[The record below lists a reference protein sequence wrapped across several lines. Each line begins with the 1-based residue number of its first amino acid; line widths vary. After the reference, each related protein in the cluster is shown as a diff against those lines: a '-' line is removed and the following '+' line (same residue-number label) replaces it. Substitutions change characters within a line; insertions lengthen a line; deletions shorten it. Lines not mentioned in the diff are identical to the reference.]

1 MNAMTTG
8 SRRTWIVGTA
18 AALGYL
24 ALAALATWPVVTRF
38 GSEIPGELTDPLEH
52 LWLMRWLRSCLI
64 HGRNPL
70 FCPEI
75 QAPVGVP
82 LGYFPTMHLQT
93 VLYILGRLVTGNDAA
108 IFGTIW
114 FLGFVTTGLAS
125 MALARWA
132 VPGCSLGVA
141 WVAGLGVMLCGPM
154 LMHAHGHLETM
165 QMGVVPPF
173 LIAWIKLIE
182 TPSRRRLVWAVLAYW
197 LVVAAAPYF
206 AVLAIFPA
214 VWYLGWSLLTFPRGA
229 RWAGMRRLAPSLVGF
244 GLIVVPGVAT
254 LFGGQVWAALHGWP
268 MTRSKREFGQLG
280 APVWSELVP
289 SPRHLLGRV
298 AIPGIFEE
306 TGFAG
311 RMSEVSSYLGLVVLG
326 ALAWGVWRRI
336 DFPRRGYWW
345 SVLVLMVV
353 LSWGARQ
360 EIFGASVS
368 LPAGWIY
375 DAFPPFHLIRV
386 PARFNLF
393 AAAVAVVPVAAAL
406 RGLVSGL
413 RSRWGQGLILTAL
426 AGLTLVDLAMV
437 PFNSAPI
444 PVPPDL
450 YAEILRASPKAVL
463 LDAPLFDSTQ
473 GQTFSSLWGY
483 WQQIHGLRTSAGYP
497 GLTNAQF
504 DAEIVRPSC
513 FSARQALRL
522 KPNQLPIATV
532 ADFDLDGTQDIK
544 GRVWLELTAHRFD
557 HVVEHGNYN
566 RDLGTYSPWSWT
578 VHNFILGGDIDA
590 PAYKRDV
597 LDRAWLSLPD
607 QLVWMSDRGWRE
619 VPGQDRSATPF
630 AALPEARVEVYQP
643 TTGPVVLTLNGVD
656 AFARTRIIRLIEAD
670 RELARWRIEP
680 GNRRDLRSGPIPLT
694 AGRHTWTLLADGADR
709 PTRSADRID
718 PAGTPYSFRLSRV
731 RLEAVAPTSKD

>member
-1 MNAMTTG
+1 MTPG
-8 SRRTWIVGTA
+8 SRPGWIVWTS

-24 ALAALATWPVVTRF
+24 VLAALATWPVVTRF
-38 GSEIPGELTDPLEH
+38 GAELPGELTDPLEH

-64 HGRNPL
+64 EGRNPL

-93 VLYILGRLVTGNDAA
+93 VLYILGRLVTGNDTA
-108 IFGTIW
+108 IFTTIW

-132 VPGCSLGVA
+132 VPGCPHGVA
-141 WVAGLGVMLCGPM
+141 WVAGLGMMLCGPM

-173 LIAWIKLIE
+173 LIAWIRLVDA
-182 TPSRRRLVWAVLAYW
+182 PSRRGLLGAILAYW

-214 VWYLGWSLLTFPRGA
+214 VWYLGWSLLTSAREERWPRS
-229 RWAGMRRLAPSLVGF
+229 RRLAPWLVGF
-244 GLIVVPGVAT
+244 GLVVLPGAAT
-254 LFGGQVWAALHGWP
+254 LFGGQVWAGLHGWP
-268 MTRSKREFGQLG
+268 MTRSKREFNHLG
-280 APVWSELVP
+280 APVWSSLVP
-289 SPRHLLGRV
+289 SPRHLMGRLTF
-298 AIPGIFEE
+298 PDIFEQ

-311 RMSEVSSYLGLVVLG
+311 RMSEVSSYLGLVVSSALFWG
-326 ALAWGVWRRI
+326 AWRRV

-345 SVLVLMVV
+345 SVLAVMVV

-360 EIFGASVS
+360 EIFGAHVS

-375 DAFPPFHLIRV
+375 DLFPPFHLIRV

-393 AAAVAVVPVAAAL
+393 AAAVAVVPVAATL
-406 RGLVSGL
+406 RGLLSKV
-413 RSRWGQGLILTAL
+413 RSRWGYGLVLASLT
-426 AGLTLVDLAMV
+426 GLTLADLAMV
-437 PFNSAPI
+437 PFGSAPI
-444 PVPPDL
+444 PEPPAV
-450 YAEILRASPKAVL
+450 YAQIRQANPHAVI
-463 LDAPLFDSTQ
+463 LDAPLFDSSQ

-483 WQQIHGLRTSAGYP
+483 WQQVHGLRTSAGYP

-522 KPNQLPIATV
+522 KPDQLPIATA

-544 GRVWLELTAHRFD
+544 GRVWLELTAHGFD
-557 HVVEHGNYN
+557 HVVEHANHTP
-566 RDLGTYSPWSWT
+566 DLGTYSYWSWT
-578 VHNFILGGDIDA
+578 VHNFILGGDLNL
-590 PAYKRDV
+590 PAYKVDL
-597 LDRAWLSLPD
+597 LDRAMLPLPNH
-607 QLVWMSDRGWRE
+607 LVWMSDRGWRE
-619 VPGQDRSATPF
+619 VPGGGENATQF
-630 AALPEARVEVYQP
+630 AALAEARVEVYQP
-643 TTGPVVLTLNGVD
+643 TDRPVVLTLAGVD
-656 AFARTRIIRLIEAD
+656 AFARTRVVRLVEGD
-670 RELARWRIEP
+670 RELALWRIEP
-680 GNRRDLRSGPIPLT
+680 GTRRDIQSGPIPLT
-694 AGRHTWTLLADGADR
+694 VGRHTWTLISDGADR

-718 PAGTPYSFRLSRV
+718 LAGTPYSFRLAGV
-731 RLEAVAPTSKD
+731 RLRVASPTSKD